1 MGNRFW
7 MGRAGWLRLL
17 TLGFA
22 AAVSLTAGWAF
33 LDLIGGNRPVLL
45 DWVRTVLLVLTGF
58 WLVWGGTIGLLGAL
72 SPKPVQKRDFSRP
85 VGRTAVLVPI
95 YNEDPV
101 ETFARIAAMNR
112 QIVALGYGEHFH
124 FAILS
129 DSTSLDVAAEELS
142 EFERLIVEPEA
153 VGRIFYRRR
162 ERNVGRKAGNIEDF
176 ISSSGA
182 AYDYALILDADSL
195 MEADTILAMVRR
207 MDADPRLG
215 LLQTVPVVIG
225 ARTLFGR
232 MMAYSSAYFSRYFAR
247 GAALLQGEDGPYWGH
262 NAIVR
267 VRAFASCCGL
277 PVLSGKPPY
286 GGHILSHDYVE
297 AALLAR
303 GGWKVEVDPGL
314 GGSFE
319 QGPENLIEYAKRD
332 RRWCQGNLQ
341 HRRLIAAPGLKFW
354 SRFTFVQGIMAYLAS
369 PLWLLL
375 MAASLMA
382 SLIPDSGGDRWG
394 ATPWIIGIGVLTTLL
409 LPKFAIALRGAFDGT
424 NGQFGGWR
432 VVPSVLGEIVLS
444 TIMAPVLLGFQS
456 RAMFQILFGMDG
468 GWPATE
474 RDAKAVSL
482 RTAFQASWWI
492 VLAALAALVFMAIV
506 GPQFLPWLLPVAG
519 PALVAPLVIWASS
532 RGGERPV
539 SSWLFSTATE
549 RAPSPVIVEADA
561 ILAQWRQTEPMP
573 VSRLAEVS
581 VHATA

>member
-1 MGNRFW
+1 M
-7 MGRAGWLRLL
+7 
-17 TLGFA
+17 
-22 AAVSLTAGWAF
+22 
-33 LDLIGGNRPVLL
+33 
-45 DWVRTVLLVLTGF
+45 RTILLVLTGF

-72 SPKPVQKRDFSRP
+72 SPRSRRLP
-85 VGRTAVLVPI
+85 DLTRPEGKTAILVPI

-112 QIVALGYGEHFH
+112 QIVAKGLGEHFH

-129 DSTSLDVAAEELS
+129 DTTSLEVAAEEAS

-153 VGRIFYRRR
+153 PGRIFYRRR

-176 ISSSGA
+176 IARSGA
-182 AYDYALILDADSL
+182 AYDYAIILDADSL
-195 MEADTILAMVRR
+195 MEADTMLAMVRR
-207 MDADPRLG
+207 MDTDPRLG
-215 LLQTVPVVIG
+215 LLQTVPVVIA

-303 GGWKVEVDPGL
+303 GGWKVEVDPEL
-314 GGSFE
+314 AGSFE

-375 MAASLMA
+375 MAASLLS

-409 LPKFAIALRGAFDGT
+409 LPKFAIALRGAIDGT
-424 NGQFGGWR
+424 NSAFGGWR
-432 VVPSVLGEIVLS
+432 IIPSVLSEIVIS

-456 RAMFQILFGMDG
+456 RAVFQILFGMDG

-474 RDAKAVSL
+474 RDAKAVPL
-482 RTAFQASWWI
+482 KTAFSASWWI
-492 VLAALAALVFMAIV
+492 VLAALAALVFMAYA
-506 GPQFLPWLLPVAG
+506 GPAFLPWLLPVAG
-519 PALVAPLVIWASS
+519 PALLAPLVIWATA
-532 RGGERPV
+532 RGSDRPV
-539 SSWLFSTATE
+539 STWLFSTANE
-549 RAPSPVIVEADA
+549 RAPSPIIVEANA
-561 ILAQWRQTEPMP
+561 ILASWRATEPVVTMGF
-573 VSRLAEVS
+573 AEVAA
-581 VHATA
+581 HA